1 MGTEPRSESEGGI
14 RVVEETENTD
24 KTGGQ
29 REKHHS
35 AQTTLS
41 RDPEANYFTGR
52 SHWLKVPDQ
61 FFPHLGFLPLEMPAA
76 ESGIGLAIIV

>member
-1 MGTEPRSESEGGI
+1 MWLGKLTELKLRAWCGLSLGRESQQLEKMGTEPRSESEGGI

-35 AQTTLS
+35 AQKTLS
-41 RDPEANYFTGR
+41 
-52 SHWLKVPDQ
+52 
-61 FFPHLGFLPLEMPAA
+61 
-76 ESGIGLAIIV
+76 